1 MKRRGVSALLPL
13 LLWTALFI
21 MLPMAIVI
29 LLSFVSG
36 DDFGVRH
43 SFAMNDFARLLSFGS
58 GGFASVFTLENYKY
72 LLTGGTLSTIYKS
85 LSMSFVT
92 TLITLLVGYPFSYIM
107 ARLNKRSRALVLML
121 VIIPFWTSALMRM
134 FGLRILLEGNGL
146 LNRALEAA
154 HGLVC
159 SLLSYVGFY
168 KDGIPEFQRLS
179 LLYTRAAVLFGMAY
193 TMLPFMILPIYS
205 SLEKLEASTREAAR
219 DLGASPVM
227 AFLTVTL
234 PLSSPGVISGCVL
247 VFVPSTG
254 LFFISKILGGGT
266 ENSLGELIRLFFNE
280 GRDWTRGA
288 ALSAFVMVL
297 SILSMVIYRKFSS
310 GDEMGVF

>member
-1 MKRRGVSALLPL
+1 MKRRATLALSPL
-13 LLWTALFI
+13 FIWTAVFI
-21 MLPMAIVI
+21 TLPMAIVI

-36 DDFGVRH
+36 DAFGIRH
-43 SFAMNDFARLLSFGS
+43 SFAMEDFRRLLLFGT
-58 GGFASVFTLENYKY
+58 GGFTRVFTLDNYRY
-72 LLTGGTLSTIYKS
+72 LLAGGTLSTIYKS
-85 LSMSFVT
+85 LAMSFTT
-92 TLITLLVGYPFSYIM
+92 TLITLAVGYPFAYIM
-107 ARLNKRSRALVLML
+107 ARCQKRFRALVLML

-154 HGLVC
+154 HGFIC
-159 SLLSYVGFY
+159 SILSGLGFFA
-168 KDGIPEFQRLS
+168 DGAPEFQRLS

-205 SLEKLEASTREAAR
+205 SLEKLDPSTREAAR
-219 DLGASPVM
+219 DLGANPAV

-280 GRDWTRGA
+280 GLDWTRGA

-297 SILSMVIYRKFSS
+297 SIISMVVYRRFSS